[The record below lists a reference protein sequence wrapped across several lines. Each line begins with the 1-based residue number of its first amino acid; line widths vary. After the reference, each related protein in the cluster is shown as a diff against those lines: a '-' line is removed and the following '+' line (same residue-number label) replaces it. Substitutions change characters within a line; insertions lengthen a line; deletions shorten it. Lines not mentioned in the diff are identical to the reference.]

1 MRWTSRGQIIH
12 AEKSGLFAE
21 VDRNRPPTAIKVA
34 TRAAARGGVPPPHTK
49 CRFTAHTRAAG
60 NSKCEP
66 MEANMYEDAL
76 KAIEGMTKSVFHSKD
91 EFTEWLAARNPKWVQ
106 FADRMWTE
114 LLVRNETAIAAIGE
128 IRDGL
133 LIDGVWV
140 GEIGGVVKVY
150 FALMDDGTEEIEDF
164 AEHLV
169 DLLAYLRECVD
180 GDGRVLWDGTAPVVW
195 RPATRAEYDSFTPPP
210 PEHLLCGFDLP
221 TVPGDLRIN

>member
-1 MRWTSRGQIIH
+1 VSQARFARGAEPQRHVLSRRC
-12 AEKSGLFAE
+12 AA
-21 VDRNRPPTAIKVA
+21 VDRLPTAIKVA
-34 TRAAARGGVPPPHTK
+34 TPLAARGGAPPLHTK

-60 NSKCEP
+60 NSKREP

-76 KAIEGMTKSVFHSKD
+76 KAIEGMTKIFFHSKD
-91 EFTEWLAARNPKWVQ
+91 EFIEWLAARNPKWVQ

-114 LLVRNETAIAAIGE
+114 LLVRCETAIAAIGE

-169 DLLAYLRECVD
+169 KVLTYLLPLR
-180 GDGRVLWDGTAPVVW
+180 L
-195 RPATRAEYDSFTPPP
+195 SFWLASGSTIGIMPPS
-210 PEHLLCGFDLP
+210 
-221 TVPGDLRIN
+221 V